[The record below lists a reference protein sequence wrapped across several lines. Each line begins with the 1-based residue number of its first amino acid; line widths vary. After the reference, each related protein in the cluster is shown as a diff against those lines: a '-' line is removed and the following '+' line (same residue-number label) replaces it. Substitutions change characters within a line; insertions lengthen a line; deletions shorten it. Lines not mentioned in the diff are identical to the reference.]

1 MKRIFALVVAVML
14 MAGACAQE
22 DPPKK
27 VETDHV
33 VGKVT
38 RTAVSGHGPAPG
50 LLNADWQVTVEG
62 ERANFEVEGGSLVLF
77 TGDGVQGFDATT
89 GQSVWHYREPGR
101 KVHWSRLTAG
111 VALLSTEGE
120 EERLVAL
127 DSATGRLL
135 WEKKV
140 EPFTDFFVHGSVLVR
155 ESHSPATPV
164 LAGIDLRTGEELWDG
179 DPDVGKD
186 CDSIAPFPDATDG
199 SVIVLEERC
208 GGSFVTSG
216 FLGLDPASGDV
227 LWSHDNGLIG
237 HPDVISVARG
247 AAVISASNSGRTTI
261 FSRDKAQQTLECRN
275 CEPVIAGEHIA
286 WLTGSGT
293 EQTRMA
299 VVNVHTGTAN
309 VVALPIPQSNLIS
322 DGRRLYGTGPTP
334 AGSQGGEPA
343 HWVTVVDPAAGSARA
358 LPIHANPGYGHIRW
372 EGAADGRLIV
382 AIRPS
387 QKASEETSGYRL
399 IAYSSTP
406 GAEPLE
412 FSGVDPRS
420 WPDCA
425 KLVAAVPGKRL
436 RRPDSRRDWG
446 EVVIGSTRVARSS
459 CYADNIE
466 GIGEVSVVIRWVTK
480 RPEDAD
486 AVLDG
491 TPGQAP
497 DADERD
503 GSLVRVGGVIA
514 QVDGPPEAVQAVVK
528 QLRSTVP
535 S

>member
-1 MKRIFALVVAVML
+1 ML

-33 VGKVT
+33 VGKVA
-38 RTAVSGHGPAPG
+38 RTAVSGHGPALG

-77 TGDGVQGFDATT
+77 TTDGVQGFDATT

-101 KVHWSRLTAG
+101 KVDWSRLAAG
-111 VALLSTEGE
+111 VVLLSTEGE

-140 EPFTDFFVHGSVLVR
+140 EPFTGFFVHGRVLVR

-164 LAGIDLRTGEELWDG
+164 LAGIDMRTGEELWDG
-179 DPDVGKD
+179 DPDVGKG
-186 CDSIAPFPDATDG
+186 CDSIALYPHATDA

-208 GGSFVTSG
+208 GGGLFTSG

-227 LWSHDNGLIG
+227 LWSHDHGLIG
-237 HPDVISVARG
+237 YPDVISVARG
-247 AAVISASNSGRTTI
+247 AAVISASDSGRTTI
-261 FSRDKAQQTLECRN
+261 FSRDKAQQTLECRR
-275 CEPVIAGEHIA
+275 CEPVIAGDHIV
-286 WLTGSGT
+286 WLTGSGSGT
-293 EQTRMA
+293 EKTRMA
-299 VVNVHTGTAN
+299 VVNAHTGAAK

-334 AGSQGGEPA
+334 AGGQGGEPT
-343 HWVTVVDPAAGSARA
+343 HWVTVVDPATGSARA
-358 LPIHANPGYGHIRW
+358 LPIHANPGFGPIRW
-372 EGAADGRLIV
+372 VGAVDGRLIV

-387 QKASEETSGYRL
+387 QKASEEASGHRL

-436 RRPDSRRDWG
+436 RRPDGRRDWG
-446 EVVIGSTRVARSS
+446 EMVIGSTRVARSS
-459 CYADNIE
+459 CYASDIE
-466 GIGEVSVVIRWVTK
+466 GIGEVSVGVRWVTK

-486 AVLDG
+486 ALLDG

-497 DADERD
+497 DAGLRA
-503 GSLVRVGGVIA
+503 GSLVRVGGVIVR
-514 QVDGPPEAVQAVVK
+514 VDGPPEAVQAVVK